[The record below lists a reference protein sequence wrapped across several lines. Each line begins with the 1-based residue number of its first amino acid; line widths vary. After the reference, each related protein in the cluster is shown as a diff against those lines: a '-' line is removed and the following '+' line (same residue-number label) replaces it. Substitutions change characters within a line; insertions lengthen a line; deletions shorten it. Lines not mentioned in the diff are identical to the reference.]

1 MLASGTTGATG
12 ATGETGLTGATG
24 ATGETGLT
32 GATGATGLQVHKSP
46 ADDCSSALRK
56 VESKLA
62 AQNVSSSVLH
72 HEIGRWCRSC
82 SRSGR
87 LSRSHH
93 TQWND
98 LQPGRANIFQ
108 ASEQHQVQQRL
119 EARERVLHAHAS
131 FVRQNTSYPRDTR
144 VQAKSRPSHRRT
156 RSICRLRRL

>member
-12 ATGETGLTGATG
+12 ATGAG
-24 ATGETGLT
+24 GETGLT
-32 GATGATGLQVHKSP
+32 GATGATGGDRLDRCYGRDRLKAYKSP

-72 HEIGRWCRSC
+72 HEMGDGAAPC

-87 LSRSHH
+87 IQDLIIHSGK
-93 TQWND
+93 TN

-119 EARERVLHAHAS
+119 EARE
-131 FVRQNTSYPRDTR
+131 
-144 VQAKSRPSHRRT
+144 
-156 RSICRLRRL
+156 